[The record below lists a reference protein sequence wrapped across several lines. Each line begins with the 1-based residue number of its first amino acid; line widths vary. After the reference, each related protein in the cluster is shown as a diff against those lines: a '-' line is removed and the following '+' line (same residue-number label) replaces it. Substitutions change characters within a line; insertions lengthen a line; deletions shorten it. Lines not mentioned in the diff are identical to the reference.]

1 VSPLANT
8 RPWRATAWDGDPPAR
23 LCLFPKCT
31 VAFAWHV
38 RSVKLCLLAHAL
50 YDTPVGGETEPEPNR
65 GRTETTTTTG
75 LAGPSPHATTRSRS
89 RHQARPRKRSCRLSH
104 LSRPDLVRLGVRKPR
119 DAPPSAGSSAG
130 SAHSGICLLVRL
142 VIFI

>member
-1 VSPLANT
+1 MHGRVRLA
-8 RPWRATAWDGDPPAR
+8 RQ
-23 LCLFPKCT
+23 
-31 VAFAWHV
+31 V
-38 RSVKLCLLAHAL
+38 REALLAGTRVVRHA
-50 YDTPVGGETEPEPNR
+50 GGPEPNR

-119 DAPPSAGSSAG
+119 DAPRPPRRDPLPV
-130 SAHSGICLLVRL
+130 AHIQEFAYL
-142 VIFI
+142 